1 MSSSERIPPIAF
13 VSAITGCILWGS
25 ALSIVKIALEEY
37 DPVFLVFA
45 RMAISALV
53 LTPIVFYRFR
63 PIRIYSRRDFLLL
76 VLLTLCDPVGFFTFE
91 ALALQHTSASQAS
104 MMWAVAP
111 LLNTMAA
118 LLILRERTS
127 RPVIICFIVA
137 MAGVMLLTA
146 GGGVSEHASNPVL
159 GNFLELLS
167 LCGAAGFLV
176 ILRFLRGRYPAM
188 LVVWFQ
194 SLGATIFFLPA
205 LAFDSVALPTEFNF
219 GPFLSLLYL
228 GACVTFGAQACSAFA
243 VARMPVSRLSALS
256 NMIPVVGVLTGM
268 LLLGE
273 TMSPIQWVASALVL
287 GVVLVSQHLQRKDS
301 DGGGGGR
308 EESLVDEAL
317 RKEEAGKPLL
327 AQAEP

>member
-1 MSSSERIPPIAF
+1 MSTSKRVPPIAF
-13 VSAITGCILWGS
+13 VVAIAGCLLWGV

-53 LTPIVFYRFR
+53 LTPIVFLRFR
-63 PIRIYSRRDFLLL
+63 PIRIYSKRDFLLL

-308 EESLVDEAL
+308 EESLVNEAL

>member
-1 MSSSERIPPIAF
+1 MSTSEKVPPIAF

-45 RMAISALV
+45 RMAVSVLV
-53 LTPIVFYRFR
+53 LTPIVFFRFR
-63 PIRIYSRRDFLLL
+63 PIRIYSKRDFLLL
-76 VLLTLCDPVGFFTFE
+76 ILLTVCDPVGFFTFE
-91 ALALQHTSASQAS
+91 ALALQYTSASQAS
-104 MMWAVAP
+104 MMWAMAP
-111 LLNTMAA
+111 LLNIMAA

-137 MAGVMLLTA
+137 MAGVMVLTA
-146 GGGVSEHASNPVL
+146 GSGVSEHASNPAL
-159 GNFLELLS
+159 GNFLEFLS
-167 LCGAAGFLV
+167 LCGAAGFLI

-194 SLGATIFFLPA
+194 SLGATLFFLPT
-205 LAFDSVALPTEFNF
+205 LAFDSVALPTAFHL
-219 GPFLSLLYL
+219 GPFLTLIYL

-287 GVVLVSQHLQRKDS
+287 GVVLISQHYQKKDS
-301 DGGGGGR
+301 DGEGDGR
-308 EESLVDEAL
+308 EKNIVDKAI
-317 RKEEAGKPLL
+317 RKEEEGEPLL
-327 AQAEP
+327 SNADA

>member
-1 MSSSERIPPIAF
+1 MSSSEKIPPIAF

-91 ALALQHTSASQAS
+91 ALALQHTLASQAS

-273 TMSPIQWVASALVL
+273 TMSPIQWAASALVL
-287 GVVLVSQHLQRKDS
+287 GVVLVSQHYQRKDS
-301 DGGGGGR
+301 GGEGGGR
-308 EESLVDEAL
+308 EENLVDEAL
-317 RKEEAGKPLL
+317 RKEEEGKPLL
-327 AQAEP
+327 AQTDS

>member
-1 MSSSERIPPIAF
+1 MSTSNKIPPIAF
-13 VSAITGCILWGS
+13 VSAVTGCVLWGS

-53 LTPIVFYRFR
+53 LTPIIFFRFR
-63 PIRIYSRRDFLLL
+63 PIRIYSKRDFLLL

-91 ALALQHTSASQAS
+91 ALALQYTSASQAS
-104 MMWAVAP
+104 MMWAMAP

-127 RPVIICFIVA
+127 RPVIICFIAA
-137 MAGVMLLTA
+137 MAGVMVLTA
-146 GGGVSEHASNPVL
+146 GGGESEHASNPVL
-159 GNFLELLS
+159 GNFLEFLS

-194 SLGATIFFLPA
+194 SLGAAIMFMPA
-205 LAFDSVALPTEFNF
+205 LAFDSVALPAAFNF
-219 GPFLSLLYL
+219 GPFLALVYL

-243 VARMPVSRLSALS
+243 VARMPVSRLSAIG

-273 TMSPIQWVASALVL
+273 TMSSIQWAASAMVL
-287 GVVLVSQHLQRKDS
+287 AVVLISQHYQKKDS
-301 DGGGGGR
+301 DGDGGSR
-308 EESLVDEAL
+308 KETVVDEAI
-317 RKEEAGKPLL
+317 RKEEEGEPLL
-327 AQAEP
+327 ADAEA

>member
-53 LTPIVFYRFR
+53 LTPIVLYRFR

-308 EESLVDEAL
+308 EESIVDEAI

>member
-1 MSSSERIPPIAF
+1 MSTSERIPPIAF
-13 VSAITGCILWGS
+13 ISAITGCILWGS

-53 LTPIVFYRFR
+53 LTPIVLLRFR
-63 PIRIYSRRDFLLL
+63 PVRIYSKRDFLLL
-76 VLLTLCDPVGFFTFE
+76 LLLTLCDPVGFFTFE
-91 ALALQHTSASQAS
+91 ALALQYTSASQAS
-104 MMWAVAP
+104 MMWAMAP

-127 RPVIICFIVA
+127 RPVVICFVVA
-137 MAGVMLLTA
+137 MAGVMVLTA
-146 GGGVSEHASNPVL
+146 GSGVSEHAGNPFL
-159 GNFLELLS
+159 GNFLEFLS

-194 SLGATIFFLPA
+194 SLGAAILFLPT
-205 LAFDSVALPTEFNF
+205 LAFDSVALPAAFHL
-219 GPFLSLLYL
+219 GPFLALVYL

-243 VARMPVSRLSALS
+243 VARMPVSRLSAIS
-256 NMIPVVGVLTGM
+256 NIIPVVGVLTGM

-273 TMSPIQWVASALVL
+273 TMSPIQWAASAAVL
-287 GVVLVSQHLQRKDS
+287 GIVLVSQHYQKKDS
-301 DGGGGGR
+301 GGDDGGR
-308 EESLVDEAL
+308 TENIVDEAI

-327 AQAEP
+327 SSADV

>member
-1 MSSSERIPPIAF
+1 MSTSEKVPPIAF

-45 RMAISALV
+45 RMAVSVLV
-53 LTPIVFYRFR
+53 LTPIVFFRFR
-63 PIRIYSRRDFLLL
+63 PIRIYSKRDFLLL
-76 VLLTLCDPVGFFTFE
+76 ILLTVCDPVGFFTFE
-91 ALALQHTSASQAS
+91 ALALQYTSASQAS
-104 MMWAVAP
+104 MMWAMAP
-111 LLNTMAA
+111 LLNIMAA

-137 MAGVMLLTA
+137 MAGVMVLTA
-146 GGGVSEHASNPVL
+146 GSGVSEHASNPAL
-159 GNFLELLS
+159 GNFLEFLS

-194 SLGATIFFLPA
+194 SLGAAILFLPA
-205 LAFDSVALPTEFNF
+205 LAFDSVALPVAFNP
-219 GPFLSLLYL
+219 GPFLALIYL

-243 VARMPVSRLSALS
+243 VARMPVGRLSAIS
-256 NMIPVVGVLTGM
+256 NVIPVVGVLTGM

-273 TMSPIQWVASALVL
+273 TMSPLQWAASAVVL
-287 GVVLVSQHLQRKDS
+287 GIVLVSQHYQKKDS
-301 DGGGGGR
+301 GGDDGGR
-308 EESLVDEAL
+308 ERNIVDEAI

-327 AQAEP
+327 SSADV

>member
-1 MSSSERIPPIAF
+1 MSTSEKIPPIAF
-13 VSAITGCILWGS
+13 VAAITGCILWGS

-45 RMAISALV
+45 RMAVSALV
-53 LTPIVFYRFR
+53 LTPIVFFRFR
-63 PIRIYSRRDFLLL
+63 PIRIYSKRDFLLL

-91 ALALQHTSASQAS
+91 ALALQYTSASQAS
-104 MMWAVAP
+104 MMWAMAP

-137 MAGVMLLTA
+137 MIGVMVLTA

-159 GNFLELLS
+159 GNFLEFMS

-194 SLGATIFFLPA
+194 SLGAAVLFLPA
-205 LAFDSVALPTEFNF
+205 LALDSVALPTAFHF
-219 GPFLSLLYL
+219 GPFLSLIYL

-243 VARMPVSRLSALS
+243 VARMPVGRLSAIS

-273 TMSPIQWVASALVL
+273 TMSPVQWAASAVVL
-287 GVVLVSQHLQRKDS
+287 GIVLVSQHYQRKDS
-301 DGGGGGR
+301 GGGGG
-308 EESLVDEAL
+308 EPEKNIVDEAL
-317 RKEEAGKPLL
+317 RKEEQGKPLL
-327 AQAEP
+327 SNADA

>member
-308 EESLVDEAL
+308 EESIVDEAI

>member
-53 LTPIVFYRFR
+53 LTPIVLYRFR

-273 TMSPIQWVASALVL
+273 TLSPIQWVASALVL

-308 EESLVDEAL
+308 EESIVDEAI

>member
-1 MSSSERIPPIAF
+1 MSSSEKIPPIAF

-25 ALSIVKIALEEY
+25 ALSIVKIALKEY

-45 RMAISALV
+45 RMAVSALV
-53 LTPIVFYRFR
+53 LTPIILFRFR
-63 PIRIYSRRDFLLL
+63 PIRIYSKRDFLLL

-91 ALALQHTSASQAS
+91 ALALQYTSASQAS
-104 MMWAVAP
+104 MMWAMAP

-127 RPVIICFIVA
+127 RPVIICFIAA
-137 MAGVMLLTA
+137 MAGVMVLTA
-146 GGGVSEHASNPVL
+146 GGGVSEHASNPAL
-159 GNFLELLS
+159 GNFLEFLS

-205 LAFDSVALPTEFNF
+205 LALDSVVLPATFNF
-219 GPFLSLLYL
+219 GPFLALIYL

-243 VARMPVSRLSALS
+243 VARMPVSRLSAIS
-256 NMIPVVGVLTGM
+256 NMIPVVGVVTGM

-273 TMSPIQWVASALVL
+273 TMSPVQWAASAAVL
-287 GVVLVSQHLQRKDS
+287 GVVLVSQHYQKKDS
-301 DGGGGGR
+301 GDDAGKP
-308 EESLVDEAL
+308 EENIVDKAI
-317 RKEEAGKPLL
+317 RKEESGKPLL
-327 AQAEP
+327 GNTDV

>member
-308 EESLVDEAL
+308 EESLVNEAL